1 MSRLIALVV
10 IGLALASCSG
20 GISGGIIGDYAPQW
34 AGGFPKDLPPRQGTV
49 EYDAW
54 RKKKEA
60 EADRDKSKDP
70 PRQRPTL
77 PGSRGCPNRAGQDS
91 GPEKKT
97 CAATP
102 SGGVPHG
109 RAGVPG

>member
-70 PRQRPTL
+70 PAAKADSPGIAGL
-77 PGSRGCPNRAGQDS
+77 P
-91 GPEKKT
+91 K
-97 CAATP
+97 
-102 SGGVPHG
+102 
-109 RAGVPG
+109 

>member
-34 AGGFPKDLPPRQGTV
+34 AGGFPKDLPPRHGTV

-70 PRQRPTL
+70 PAAKADSPGIAGL
-77 PGSRGCPNRAGQDS
+77 P
-91 GPEKKT
+91 K
-97 CAATP
+97 
-102 SGGVPHG
+102 
-109 RAGVPG
+109 